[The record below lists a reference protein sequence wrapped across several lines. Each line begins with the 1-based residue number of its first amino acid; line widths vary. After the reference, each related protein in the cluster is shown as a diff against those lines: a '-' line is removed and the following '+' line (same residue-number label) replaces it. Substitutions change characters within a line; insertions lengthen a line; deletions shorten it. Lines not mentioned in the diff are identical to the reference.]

1 MIFDEQKTAVRLRLE
16 FGHVALDHFGYTS
29 AFLGLAAAAA
39 AALTVF
45 ALGMPETADRA
56 TVSLPSRQTHSG

>member
-1 MIFDEQKTAVRLRLE
+1 V
-16 FGHVALDHFGYTS
+16 VVDHFGYST
-29 AFLGLAAAAA
+29 AFLALAAAAA

-56 TVSLPSRQTHSG
+56 TASLPS